1 MSLRIKTVVDKF
13 VEELKEALEADIQD
27 RIMKEREMQS
37 YIEEREREVAER
49 EAAWK
54 AELSRREAEIA
65 RQEARL
71 KMEKENLEKEKS
83 VLMGTASNQDN
94 QDGALEITV
103 SGEKYRCLRF
113 SEQHGRKHV
122 RLSGPCKN
130 VSKITV
136 RVKGYL
142 KATTNLSKY
151 GDGAGWVEF
160 RWVDRLTLT
169 GGGTFDGRVP
179 RHGLAIGA
187 PLTLTANFFRL
198 M

>member
-1 MSLRIKTVVDKF
+1 MSLRIKAVVDKF
-13 VEELKEALEADIQD
+13 VHELKEALDADIQD

-71 KMEKENLEKEKS
+71 KMERENLEKEKS

-113 SEQHGRKHV
+113 A
-122 RLSGPCKN
+122 
-130 VSKITV
+130 
-136 RVKGYL
+136 
-142 KATTNLSKY
+142 KAKK
-151 GDGAGWVEF
+151 
-160 RWVDRLTLT
+160 
-169 GGGTFDGRVP
+169 
-179 RHGLAIGA
+179 
-187 PLTLTANFFRL
+187 
-198 M
+198 